1 MEKVIIIFG
10 YLGSNGAN
18 SISSSTSNYM
28 KINGTNISWH
38 EYVGYNDRVAV
49 AYVDEIKAADDITW
63 SLYYAASW
71 KGGVFFL
78 YD

>member
-10 YLGSNGAN
+10 YLGSNGADP
-18 SISSSTSNYM
+18 ISSKTSNYI
-28 KINGTNISWH
+28 KINGTNISWL
-38 EYVGYNDRVAV
+38 EYVGFAGRCAV

-63 SLYYAASW
+63 SLYYAAEW
-71 KGGVFFL
+71 KGAVVFL